1 MIYIL
6 QFRWIY
12 SEHMY
17 KSLRRRT
24 RKHKPLDVMLS
35 LSLSQLCPFVFLII
49 YTMTKLR
56 AASSLQIIHGKE
68 GLIYNEALAWGV
80 ALLTLCICG
89 SSFSRISWS
98 IWSSLFT
105 IDARFS
111 CGSCSWRF
119 IRRCANACTFWTS
132 TSESVAMH
140 ACLNVVRN
148 MNHFDDTIYWLALW
162 QHLSRINPN
171 SFKLVSARKQN
182 WQIICT
188 W

>member
-1 MIYIL
+1 M
-6 QFRWIY
+6 
-12 SEHMY
+12 SCC
-17 KSLRRRT
+17 
-24 RKHKPLDVMLS
+24 LS
-35 LSLSQLCPFVFLII
+35 LSLSLSIVCPFVFLII
-49 YTMTKLR
+49 YTEWQNCELHRACKLYTNN
-56 AASSLQIIHGKE
+56 LIHGKE

-132 TSESVAMH
+132 TSERVAMH

-148 MNHFDDTIYWLALW
+148 VNHFDDTVYWLALW

-171 SFKLVSARKQN
+171 SFKLVWARKQN
-182 WQIICT
+182 WQILCT